1 MSRFAGKIALVTG
14 ASAGIGA
21 AIADRLAGEGARVF
35 AVQRRESAYAETI
48 VADLCDPDV
57 PAAIIDHV
65 VQRAGRLD
73 ILVNSAGRMVE
84 ATVDETGLDEWRRTM
99 ALNLDAPFL
108 LIRHAMPHLRRSRGA
123 IVNIGSIEG
132 LASNP
137 GHAAYCA
144 SKAGLHGLT
153 RAVAVDGGPDGVRC
167 NVVAPGWIDT
177 DLNLDFVAALPEQ
190 ARGRLGAIHPLGR
203 TGRAE
208 EVAAMVAWLAS
219 DEAGFV
225 TGQTYVVD
233 GGRTIK
239 LSLP

>member
-1 MSRFAGKIALVTG
+1 MSRFAGKVALVTG
-14 ASAGIGA
+14 ASSGIGA

-35 AVQRRESAYAETI
+35 AVQLEGAGCIETI
-48 VADLCDPDV
+48 IADLCDPDV
-57 PAAIIDHV
+57 PAMIIDDV
-65 VQRAGRLD
+65 VQQAGRLD
-73 ILVNSAGRMVE
+73 ILVNNAGRMVE
-84 ATVDETGLDEWRRTM
+84 AKVDETGLDEWRRTM

-167 NVVAPGWIDT
+167 NGVAPGWIDT
-177 DLNLDFVAALPEQ
+177 DLNVNFVAALPEQ

-203 TGRAE
+203 TGRVE
-208 EVAAMVAWLAS
+208 EVAAMVAWIAS
-219 DEAGFV
+219 DEAAFV
-225 TGQTYVVD
+225 TGQIFVVD
-233 GGRTIK
+233 GGRTAK

>member
-1 MSRFAGKIALVTG
+1 MTRFAGKVALVTG
-14 ASAGIGA
+14 ASSGIGA
-21 AIADRLAGEGARVF
+21 AIADRLASEGARVF
-35 AVQRRESAYAETI
+35 AVQLEEAGRVESI
-48 VADLCDPDV
+48 VADLCDPNV
-57 PAAIIDHV
+57 PAMIIDDV
-65 VQRAGRLD
+65 VQQAGRLD
-73 ILVNSAGRMVE
+73 ILVNNAGRMVE
-84 ATVDETGLDEWRRTM
+84 AKIDETGLEEWRRTM

-108 LIRHAMPHLRRSRGA
+108 LIRHAMPHLCRSRGA

-167 NVVAPGWIDT
+167 NAVAPGWIDT
-177 DLNLDFVAALPEQ
+177 DLNVNFVAALPEQ

-203 TGRAE
+203 TGRVE
-208 EVAAMVAWLAS
+208 EVAAMVTWIAS
-219 DEAGFV
+219 DEAAFV
-225 TGQTYVVD
+225 TGQIFVVD
-233 GGRTIK
+233 GGRTAK

>member
-1 MSRFAGKIALVTG
+1 MSRFDGKVALVTG
-14 ASAGIGA
+14 ASSGIGA
-21 AIADRLAGEGARVF
+21 AIADRLACEGAKVF
-35 AVQRRESAYAETI
+35 AIQLEKADNFETMI
-48 VADLCDPDV
+48 VDLCDPEV
-57 PAAIIDHV
+57 PAVIIDRV

-73 ILVNSAGRMVE
+73 ILVNNAGRMAE
-84 ATVDETGLDEWRRTM
+84 AKIEETELHEWRRTM

-108 LIRHAMPHLRRSRGA
+108 LIRHAMPHLRRTRGA

-167 NVVAPGWIDT
+167 NGVAPGWIDT
-177 DLNLDFVAALPEQ
+177 GLNINFVAAMGNE

-203 TGRAE
+203 TGRVE
-208 EVAAMVAWLAS
+208 EVASMVAWMAS
-219 DEAGFV
+219 DEAAFV
-225 TGQTYVVD
+225 TGQIFIVD
-233 GGRTIK
+233 GGRTAK

>member
-1 MSRFAGKIALVTG
+1 MSRFVGKVALVTG
-14 ASAGIGA
+14 ASSGIGA
-21 AIADRLAGEGARVF
+21 AIADRLAGDGARVF
-35 AVQRRESAYAETI
+35 AVQLEEACRIETI

-57 PAAIIDHV
+57 PAVIIDDV
-65 VQRAGRLD
+65 VQQAGRLD
-73 ILVNSAGRMVE
+73 ILVNNAGRMAE
-84 ATVDETGLDEWRRTM
+84 AKIDETGLDEWRRTM

-108 LIRHAMPHLRRSRGA
+108 LIRRAMPHLRRSRGA

-167 NVVAPGWIDT
+167 NGVAPGWIDT
-177 DLNLDFVAALPEQ
+177 DLNVNFMAALTEQ

-203 TGRAE
+203 TGRVE
-208 EVAAMVAWLAS
+208 EVAAMVAWIAS
-219 DEAGFV
+219 DEAAFV
-225 TGQTYVVD
+225 TGQIFVVD
-233 GGRTIK
+233 GGRTAK